1 MWVCVLCISLR
12 DTMEKKNIQRAN
24 NIFIFIITTIICKSE
39 SSLEE
44 IMIVFILR
52 VHMQSS
58 YMQTFKC

>member
-1 MWVCVLCISLR
+1 
-12 DTMEKKNIQRAN
+12 MEKKNIQRAN
-24 NIFIFIITTIICKSE
+24 NIFIFIIICKSE